1 MDNPLILRDF
11 YLSIN
16 SLKKKNKSGVF
27 EKVTLQASVL
37 MEVWKA

>member
-16 SLKKKNKSGVF
+16 SLKKNTSAVF
-27 EKVTLQASVL
+27 EKVTLQTSVL

>member
-16 SLKKKNKSGVF
+16 SLKKNKSGVF

>member
-16 SLKKKNKSGVF
+16 SLKKKT
-27 EKVTLQASVL
+27 KVEFLKKLPYKRQC
-37 MEVWKA
+37 